1 MNAVELESM
10 NILLKGEIS
19 AVESYVKA
27 LEKVKVAKV
36 AELLQQAR
44 DSHAE
49 RVERLRNAIVESG
62 GEPIQTSGAWG
73 GFAKFVTDAA
83 SAMGDS
89 AIVAALEEGED
100 VGSNEYEWKML
111 NIHGDNRALIRDE
124 LWPKQ
129 KATHKLISQLVHENT
144 AGVAPAPEPRDG

>member
-1 MNAVELESM
+1 MEAVELESM
-10 NILLKGEIS
+10 NNLLKGEIS
-19 AVESYVKA
+19 AVESYARA

-49 RVERLRNAIVESG
+49 RVDRLRTAIIDSG

-73 GFAKFVTDAA
+73 GFAKLITDAA

-144 AGVAPAPEPRDG
+144 AGVVPAPEPRDG